1 MKDAECVD
9 AGAFSSEGRLLPKG
23 SAILHGLERFALTTC
38 RMRQNPAMRIL
49 IVEDDPGI
57 ATGLQ
62 ENLEQRGYAVD
73 VCGNVAQAW
82 SALCTEPF
90 SAVLLDLG
98 LPDQDGGE
106 LLQRL
111 RRSPEAPPGGLRLPD
126 RATPVLIMTA
136 RDQVHQRI
144 AGLDSGAD
152 DYLAKPFDVAELEA
166 RLRALLRRAA
176 GRASPTITHGDLTV
190 DPATKTV
197 HRAGVP
203 VDMSPREFSILLV
216 LLESH
221 GRVLSRQQLEE
232 RLYNWQSSLDSNAIE
247 VHIHHLRRKLG
258 NERIQTMRGVG
269 YFIPWEAET

>member
-1 MKDAECVD
+1 
-9 AGAFSSEGRLLPKG
+9 
-23 SAILHGLERFALTTC
+23 
-38 RMRQNPAMRIL
+38 MRIL

-57 ATGLQ
+57 AAGLQ
-62 ENLEQRGYAVD
+62 ENLQQRGYAVD

-98 LPDQDGGE
+98 LPDQDGSE
-106 LLQRL
+106 LLKRL
-111 RRSPEAPPGGLRLPD
+111 RGSPQAVPGVQRLPD
-126 RATPVLIMTA
+126 PATPVLILTA

-166 RLRALLRRAA
+166 RLRALLRRSA
-176 GRASPTITHGDLTV
+176 GRASPTITHGDLVV
-190 DPATKTV
+190 DPATRTV
-197 HRAGVP
+197 HRAGALVE
-203 VDMSPREFSILLV
+203 MSPREFSVLLV
-216 LLESH
+216 LLEAR

-232 RLYNWQSSLDSNAIE
+232 RLYSWQSSLDSNAIE

-258 NERIQTMRGVG
+258 SERIQTMRGVG
-269 YFIPWEAET
+269 YFIPWDSEG